1 MFLVFHTEQEYNMDI
16 RDRALL
22 YYRLLQIDV
31 NKAKEVICCPRSAQF
46 IDTTNIISIDSKV
59 SNCF

>member
-1 MFLVFHTEQEYNMDI
+1 MDI

-46 IDTTNIISIDSKV
+46 IDTTNIINIDSKV
-59 SNCF
+59 SNYF